1 MPSLNE
7 RIESAQHTARPANVG
22 GCVTCR
28 WWSQISNHTQQ
39 LINQWLDSGHSQ
51 RQLWD
56 ILTAPSEGSDDPV
69 LEISITGFRLHLNH
83 HDVKCRSE
91 QPAE

>member
-1 MPSLNE
+1 LPSLHE
-7 RIESAQHTARPANVG
+7 RIQSAQHTARAANVG

-28 WWSQISNHTQQ
+28 WWSQISDETQQ
-39 LINQWLDSGHSQ
+39 LINEWLDSGHSR

-56 ILTAPSEGSDDPV
+56 ILTAPNECGDPV

-83 HDVKCRSE
+83 HDMKCRGDESSK
-91 QPAE
+91 

>member
-1 MPSLNE
+1 MPSLHE
-7 RIESAQHTARPANVG
+7 RIESAQHTARAANKG

-28 WWSQISNHTQQ
+28 WWSNIGDDTKK
-39 LINQWLDSGHSQ
+39 LINEWLDSGHSR

-69 LEISITGFRLHLNH
+69 LDISVTGFRLHLNH
-83 HDVKCRSE
+83 HDAKCRGE
-91 QPAE
+91 QSAK